1 MVKPVLTLAGM
12 MDNYPEI
19 TDKLAIPDGMDKDTI
34 IDYIYMYA
42 GANESRYGNPHI
54 LSRLFHRFFA
64 SRKSEWG
71 RMWIALQ
78 AEYNPIENTDRY
90 ETFNRKF
97 TSDNEEKN
105 TSEVSGE
112 SGGNST
118 RTPNI
123 TTENKRSAFDSNQ
136 YQPLG
141 QATESGT
148 ETTNSSSNAKQSGSE
163 DKKQNRKDEEGH
175 ELHSH
180 GNIGVTTNQE
190 MITEELELRKYNLYK
205 TIALEVEDEFTITVY
220 ERRCNEYGML

>member
-12 MDNYPEI
+12 IDNYPEI
-19 TDKLAIPDGMDKDTI
+19 TDKLAIPNGMDKDI
-34 IDYIYMYA
+34 ILDYIYMYA
-42 GANESRYGNPHI
+42 GQNESRYGNPHI
-54 LSRLFHRFFA
+54 LSHLFHSFFS
-64 SRKSEWG
+64 SRKSEWE

-90 ETFNRKF
+90 ETFSRKF

-105 TSEVSGE
+105 TSEVNGE
-112 SGGNST
+112 SGGEST
-118 RTPNI
+118 RTPNL
-123 TTENKRSAFDSNQ
+123 TTENKRSAFDSSQ

-141 QATESGT
+141 QATESGN
-148 ETTNSSSNAKQSGSE
+148 ETTNSSSNTKQTGSE
-163 DKKQNRKDEEGH
+163 NKTQNRKDEEGH

-205 TIALEVEDEFTITVY
+205 TIALEVENEFTITVY

>member
-12 MDNYPEI
+12 MGNYPEI
-19 TDKLAIPDGMDKDTI
+19 TDKLAIPEGMDKDI
-34 IDYIYMYA
+34 ILDYIYMYA

-54 LSRLFHRFFA
+54 LSRLFHSFFS
-64 SRKSEWG
+64 SRKSEWE

-90 ETFNRKF
+90 ETYNRKF
-97 TSDNEEKN
+97 TSNNEEKN
-105 TSEVSGE
+105 NSEVSGE
-112 SGGNST
+112 SGGEST
-118 RTPNI
+118 RTPNLI
-123 TTENKRSAFDSNQ
+123 TENKRSAFDSAQ

-141 QATESGT
+141 QATESGS
-148 ETTNSSSNAKQSGSE
+148 ESTTSSSNAKQTGSE
-163 DKKQNRKDEEGH
+163 NRTGNRKDDEEH

-205 TIALEVEDEFTITVY
+205 TIALEVEDEFTIPVY
-220 ERRCNEYGML
+220 ERRCNAYGML